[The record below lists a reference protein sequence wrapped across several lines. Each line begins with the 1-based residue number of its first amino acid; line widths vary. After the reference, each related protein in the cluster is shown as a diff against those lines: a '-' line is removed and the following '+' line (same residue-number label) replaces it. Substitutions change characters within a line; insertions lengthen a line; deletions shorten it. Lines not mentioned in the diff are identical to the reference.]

1 MVDFVN
7 YIFESGISLA
17 LFTLLYFLFLQR
29 ETFFRTN
36 RLFLLFALTFSA
48 LLPFVHLRVWEG
60 QPVLLDEITVTPYR
74 NLLETVSVY
83 GTEVST
89 SIVREI
95 SASTYIIGIYL
106 IGVCLFALRLL
117 WRLAQISWLIH
128 KNEVIREGGMKLVL
142 LDREVTPFSFLS
154 YVFAGKNLKTQDG
167 WDKMLIH
174 EFEHVKQ
181 GHSFDILVL
190 EVLTVFQWFNPFF
203 WLMKRLLRE
212 NHEYLADRAVLAHF
226 SNPGYYKKLLLQ
238 QFVGPQIN
246 LANNFNYSL
255 IKKRIQMMS
264 QIKSSKLAH
273 AKLFGGL
280 VLACCL
286 LVIFAVE
293 CKQEDKEQITES
305 KVEKIIFLRGNARA
319 AINIDS
325 DSNGVFDNPL
335 EFFKNSP
342 DYEVVSFENGEL
354 VVRKTN
360 TETEIEASTVSSEK
374 SAKSEQVDKTI
385 DGKPIFFIV
394 DEMPEFPGG
403 ESALRAAIANEV
415 KYPTQALEKGIQ
427 GKVYVSFVVDRT
439 GKVRNAKIARGVETS
454 LDTEAL
460 RVVSSLPEWTPGKQ
474 RGEAVAVN
482 YTVPISFVLQ

>member
-60 QPVLLDEITVTPYR
+60 HPVMLDEITVTPYR

-95 SASTYIIGIYL
+95 SASTYIIGVYL
-106 IGVCLFALRLL
+106 VGVCLFAFRLV
-117 WRLAQISWLIH
+117 WRLAQISWLIR
-128 KNEVIREGGMKLVL
+128 KSKVIRESGMKLVL
-142 LDREVTPFSFLS
+142 LDCEVTPFSFLS

-264 QIKSSKLAH
+264 QIKSSKLARI
-273 AKLFGGL
+273 KLFGGIL
-280 VLACCL
+280 LASTL
-286 LVIFAVE
+286 IVIFACE
-293 CKQEDKEQITES
+293 QEQSTTTLSDSVDQTVTIEYAGSSLTIGGDSTA
-305 KVEKIIFLRGNARA
+305 VEKLKELIAVSGDYRVIRNLATGDLELSKN
-319 AINIDS
+319 NDS
-325 DSNGVFDNPL
+325 DENGVT
-335 EFFKNSP
+335 
-342 DYEVVSFENGEL
+342 VVAYN
-354 VVRKTN
+354 K
-360 TETEIEASTVSSEK
+360 SSE
-374 SAKSEQVDKTI
+374 AKEEVKTI

-394 DEMPEFPGG
+394 EQMPEFPGG
-403 ESALRAAIANEV
+403 ELALRKAIASTV
-415 KYPTQALEKGIQ
+415 KYPVEAQKDGVQ
-427 GKVYVSFVVDRT
+427 GKVYVTFVIDSA
-439 GKVRNAKIARGVETS
+439 GKVRNARVVRGVAPS
-454 LDTEAL
+454 LDQEAI
-460 RVVSSLPEWTPGKQ
+460 RVVSSLPDWTPGKQ
-474 RGEAVAVN
+474 RGEPVAVSF
-482 YTVPISFVLQ
+482 TLPISFLLQ